1 MIPLFDR
8 IVAPMGND
16 ACVYFYVVALLS
28 FFLLILS
35 LFGIVFKLVKSPK
48 SFKWVS
54 LILPL
59 NAGLMYF
66 VNRVLYNMCVGS
78 L

>member
-1 MIPLFDR
+1 MSPLFDR
-8 IVAPMGND
+8 IVGPMGSD
-16 ACVYFYVVALLS
+16 SCVYFYVVALLS
-28 FFLLILS
+28 FFLLVLS
-35 LFGIVFKLVKSPK
+35 LLGLVLKLVKSPK
-48 SFKWVS
+48 SFQWVS
-54 LILPL
+54 LIIPL

>member
-1 MIPLFDR
+1 MSPLFDR
-8 IVAPMGND
+8 IVGPMGSD

-28 FFLLILS
+28 FFLLVLS
-35 LFGIVFKLVKSPK
+35 LLGLVFKLVKSPK
-48 SFKWVS
+48 SFQWVS
-54 LILPL
+54 LIVPL

>member
-1 MIPLFDR
+1 MFPMFDA
-8 IVAPMGND
+8 IVGPIGSD
-16 ACVYFYVVALLS
+16 SCLYFYVIAVLS
-28 FFLLILS
+28 FILLVLSLLGLLINL
-35 LFGIVFKLVKSPK
+35 LRKPK
-48 SFKWVS
+48 SFTLTS
-54 LILPL
+54 LIIPL